1 MIHLAGR
8 ALHYDKNAQR
18 PASLT
23 QWQSLQ
29 QTGVM
34 KGNSYGE
41 LALETPDRTD
51 GSLIV
56 LSTSCFDCYQSR
68 IFPFIHSLSETPNE
82 SCVVRTFLALD
93 AMRRLNALF

>member
-82 SCVVRTFLALD
+82 SYVVRTFLALD